1 MSLQQITPEEAYAM
15 MEKDQA
21 IVYLDVRTV
30 PEYEAGHPPSALNVP
45 VVLPNPAV
53 RRMVPNPDFLPT
65 VEANIPKDAK
75 IIVGC
80 MSGGRSQY
88 AAEVLE
94 AAGYEHIANMQG
106 GFGGARDPMGR
117 VIMPGWQ
124 DHGLPEESGD
134 GGPASYDILLHKR
147 AGQ

>member
-1 MSLQQITPEEAYAM
+1 MTIQQITPQQAHTLMAQD
-15 MEKDQA
+15 KD

-53 RRMVPNPDFLPT
+53 GKMVPNPDFLPT
-65 VEANIPKDAK
+65 VAAHLPRDTK

-80 MSGGRSQY
+80 QVGGRSQY

-94 AAGYEHIANMQG
+94 HAGYQYLANMQG
-106 GFGGARDPMGR
+106 GFGGARDPLGQ
-117 VIMPGWQ
+117 VVMPGWQ
-124 DHGLPEESGD
+124 DHGLPEVAGE
-134 GGPASYDILLHKR
+134 GGAASYEALSQQR
-147 AGQ
+147 NTP

>member
-45 VVLPNPAV
+45 VVLPNPAI
-53 RRMVPNPDFLPT
+53 RKMVPNPDFLPT

-88 AAEVLE
+88 AAEVLDT
-94 AAGYEHIANMQG
+94 AGYPHIANMQG

-124 DHGLPEESGD
+124 DCGLPEESGD
-134 GGPASYDILLHKR
+134 GGPASYDMLLHKR
-147 AGQ
+147 GGQ